1 MYKQILVPLDGS
13 KLAESVLPYVRC
25 LAQALKAPVQ
35 LLHVND
41 PETVAGI
48 AHPNRGED
56 YLRSVQSSVL
66 KSLSVSSSVESGKAA
81 EVIID
86 TAARDQS
93 TLIAMATHGRS
104 GIQRWLLG
112 SVGHKVLHATANPLL
127 LVRPQEQPSSDSV
140 QLKTLVV
147 PLDGSHLAEKVL
159 PHALALA
166 RALKSE
172 LILTRVCSIP
182 IGVQVV
188 PEAAYVPNLNQL
200 GESIREEAKLYLEAK
215 VEQLRAEGMDGVSY
229 VLMEGDSAAEI
240 IDLAR
245 KTRDNLLAMCT
256 HGRTGLNRWAIGSVT
271 ERVVRHCGDPVL
283 VVRAL

>member
-1 MYKQILVPLDGS
+1 MYQQILVPLDGS
-13 KLAESVLPYVRC
+13 KLSESVLPYVRC
-25 LAQALKAPVQ
+25 LARALNVPVR

-48 AHPNRGED
+48 ANPSRGED
-56 YLRSVQSSVL
+56 YLRKIQNSVL
-66 KSLSVSSSVESGKAA
+66 KLLAVSSSVETGKAA
-81 EVIID
+81 EVIVD
-86 TAARDQS
+86 MAARDRS

-104 GIQRWLLG
+104 GVQRWLLG

-127 LVRPQEQPSSDSV
+127 LVRPGEPPPPDSV

-147 PLDGSHLAEKVL
+147 PLDGSHLAERVL
-159 PHALALA
+159 PHAVALA

-172 LILTRVCSIP
+172 LILTRVFSIP
-182 IGVQVV
+182 VGVQVA
-188 PEAAYVPNLNQL
+188 PEAAYVPNLSQL
-200 GESIREEAKLYLEAK
+200 RENIREEARVYLEAK
-215 VEQLRAEGMDGVSY
+215 VERLRAEGVDGVSC

-245 KTRDNLLAMCT
+245 KTPDNLLAMCT
-256 HGRTGLNRWAIGSVT
+256 HGRTGLSRWAIGSVT

>member
-1 MYKQILVPLDGS
+1 MYHQILVPLDGS

-25 LAQALKAPVQ
+25 LARALNAPVQ

-48 AHPNRGED
+48 ANPNRGVD
-56 YLRSVQSSVL
+56 YLRNVQSSVL
-66 KSLSVSSSVESGKAA
+66 NSLSVSSSVETGKPA

-86 TAARDQS
+86 MAARDRN

-104 GIQRWLLG
+104 GVQRWLLG

-127 LVRPQEQPSSDSV
+127 LVRPGEQPPSDSV

-147 PLDGSHLAEKVL
+147 PLDGSHLAERVL

-172 LILTRVCSIP
+172 LILTRVFSLP
-182 IGVQVV
+182 VGVQVA
-188 PEAAYVPNLNQL
+188 PEAAYVPNLSQL
-200 GESIREEAKLYLEAK
+200 RENIREEASAYLKAK
-215 VEQLRAEGMDGVSY
+215 VEQLRAEGVDGVSC
-229 VLMEGDSAAEI
+229 VLMEGDSASEI

-245 KTRDNLLAMCT
+245 KTPDNLLAMCT
-256 HGRTGLNRWAIGSVT
+256 HGRTGLSRWAIGSVT

-283 VVRAL
+283 IVRAL